1 MNRYI
6 ATELCLGTLT
16 DIVIKEKYNGPPF
29 GSNRRILRQ
38 IVSGVVH
45 LHANNIIHR
54 DLKPENILFSIS
66 DYDGHPV
73 MKLADFGLSRIV
85 SEDASHLSR
94 TQTDGYSPVLRPF
107 GTDGWIAP
115 EVLNDERTYTQS
127 ADIFPLGLIFAFT
140 LSRRRHP
147 YDVDPPKDDETK
159 EEAEKR
165 IISRNNRIKLK
176 MPMTLTVEQLNNDDH
191 KAFELIRR
199 MLLADAKK
207 RPTAVQVLEHNFF
220 QRDPQVRCVII
231 DAINIELK

>member
-1 MNRYI
+1 MDRHSAAI
-6 ATELCLGTLT
+6 AVFYAKSFRELSICTQTTSSTGTW
-16 DIVIKEKYNGPPF
+16 N
-29 GSNRRILRQ
+29 
-38 IVSGVVH
+38 
-45 LHANNIIHR
+45 
-54 DLKPENILFSIS
+54 LKTFYSQSLIMT
-66 DYDGHPV
+66 GTRWW
-73 MKLADFGLSRIV
+73 KLADFGLSRIV

-220 QRDPQVRCVII
+220 QRDPQVRCVNYWCNQYRINAKII
-231 DAINIELK
+231 FCSC